1 MKSCT
6 RIITKS
12 YRLLLLF
19 LSGMLCL
26 MTIQGCGKAG
36 DKKIVLTA
44 GFAKD
49 EVFKI
54 DDIKCT
60 VPEMMIYLTN
70 IQNQYENVFGEEIW
84 STQIDGVTLEENV
97 KEVALSKMAQVKS
110 IVLMAKKYGIVL
122 NEEEMEKV
130 TEATDQYYNSLTQ
143 YEIDAMGI
151 DRDTVYN
158 LYTEYAL
165 ATKVYEEII
174 KDINPEI
181 SDDEARTIT
190 VENILIKTYKVSNG
204 NDRVAFTVEEK
215 TQARNLANDIAKRA
229 KDGESFEDL
238 ADEYNEG
245 NEFVISFHKGERE
258 TAYETTAFNLD
269 SDEVSNVI
277 ETVEGY
283 NVIKCIST
291 FNREVTDEN
300 KIRIVEERKKAV
312 FSQEYDSFIKD
323 ITKIINE
330 ELWDSMKFIHD
341 DRVTTGDFFIT
352 FDEHFK

>member
-1 MKSCT
+1 MIKKKQFFGKLYKSM
-6 RIITKS
+6 S
-12 YRLLLLF
+12 LLLLGVALTIT
-19 LSGMLCL
+19 LSG
-26 MTIQGCGKAG
+26 CGSAN

-54 DDIKCT
+54 DDVKCT
-60 VPEMMIYLTN
+60 VPEMNIYLTN

-84 STQIDGVTLEENV
+84 NTQIDGVTLEDNV

-110 IVLMAKKYGIVL
+110 IVLMARQRGVVL
-122 NEEEMEKV
+122 DEFDMEKV
-130 TEATDQYYNSLTQ
+130 EEATDTYFNSLTA
-143 YEIDAMGI
+143 YEVETMGI
-151 DRDTVYN
+151 TRDTVYD

-165 ATKVYEEII
+165 ATKVYEQII
-174 KDINPEI
+174 KDVNPEI

-190 VENILIKTYKVSNG
+190 VENILIKTYKIENG
-204 NDRVAFTVEEK
+204 NDRIPFSVEEK
-215 TQARNLANDIAKRA
+215 TKARELAYDVAERA
-229 KDGESFEDL
+229 QNGVNFETL

-245 NEFVISFHKGERE
+245 DEFIISFHKGEKE

-277 ETVEGY
+277 ETIEGY
-283 NVIKCIST
+283 NIIKCIST

-312 FSQEYDSFIKD
+312 FNEEYDSFTKE
-323 ITKIINE
+323 ITKILNDKLWE
-330 ELWDSMKFIHD
+330 EMKFIHD
-341 DRVTTGDFFIT
+341 SRVTTDDFFIV
-352 FDEHFK
+352 FDEIFK